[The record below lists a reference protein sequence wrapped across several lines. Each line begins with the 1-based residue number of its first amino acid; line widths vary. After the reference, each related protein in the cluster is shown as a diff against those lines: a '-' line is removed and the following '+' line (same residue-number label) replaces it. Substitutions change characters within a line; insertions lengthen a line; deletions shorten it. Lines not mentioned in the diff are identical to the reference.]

1 MTETS
6 ALFSPLMLGGLG
18 LANRIVASPMC
29 QYSAEEGCATDWHLM
44 HLGQLAVSG
53 AGLVMTESAHV
64 TPQGRITH
72 SCLGLYSDDNEAALA
87 RVVEF
92 CRRHSPA
99 KLGIQLSH
107 AGRKGST
114 RLPAEGR
121 NRPLT
126 DAEGA
131 WPTVGASGIARADGW
146 PDPAPLDA
154 PGIEAICAA
163 HADAARRA
171 AHIGFDLLELVM
183 AHGYLLHE
191 FLSPLTNRRDDAYG
205 GDAIRRA
212 RFPLDVFDAV
222 RDAWPADRPLG
233 VRLSA
238 TDYADGGWSL
248 GDTVALAVELERRGC
263 DYVAVSSGGLLFDQR
278 VPTGEGHQVD
288 FAATVRREADIPV
301 MAMGMIADPHH
312 AEAIIRE
319 GAADAVALARTLL
332 VDPRWP
338 WHAAQILGAA
348 VDFPPQYLR
357 GYKSAWHRT
366 QRAADGQGSSKPPKL
381 TPD

>member
-6 ALFSPLMLGGLG
+6 ALFSPLTLGGLE
-18 LANRIVASPMC
+18 LSNRIVVSPMC
-29 QYSAEEGCATDWHLM
+29 QYSAEDGNATDWHLM
-44 HLGQLAVSG
+44 HLGTLAVSG

-72 SCLGLYSDDNEAALA
+72 RCLGLYSDANEAALG
-87 RVVEF
+87 RVVDF

-99 KLGIQLSH
+99 RIGVQLSH

-114 RLPAEGR
+114 RAPAEGR

-126 DAEGA
+126 QVEGA
-131 WPTVGASGIARADGW
+131 WPTVGASGIARAEGW
-146 PDPAPLDA
+146 PGPAPLDA
-154 PGIEAICAA
+154 AGIAAIGLA
-163 HADAARRA
+163 HAEAARRA
-171 AHIGFDLLELVM
+171 ARIGFDVLELVM

-191 FLSPLTNRRDDAYG
+191 FLSPLTNRREDAYG
-205 GDAIRRA
+205 GDAARRA

-222 RDAWPADRPLG
+222 REAWPADRPLG

-238 TDYADGGWSL
+238 TDYAENGWSL
-248 GDTVALAVELERRGC
+248 ADTVALAAELGRRGC

-288 FAATVRREADIPV
+288 FAAAVRREGGLPV

-312 AEAIIRE
+312 AEAIVRD

-338 WHAAQILGAA
+338 WHAARVLGAE

-357 GYKSAWHRT
+357 GYKSAWHRA
-366 QRAADGQGSSKPPKL
+366 QRAADGQGGRKPPKL
-381 TPD
+381 DSE

>member
-1 MTETS
+1 MAKTS
-6 ALFSPLMLGGLG
+6 ALFSPLTLGGLD
-18 LANRIVASPMC
+18 LANRIVVSPMC
-29 QYSAEEGCATDWHLM
+29 QYSAENGSATDWHLM

-53 AGLVMTESAHV
+53 AGLVITESAHV
-64 TPQGRITH
+64 TPQGRITPN
-72 SCLGLYSDDNEAALA
+72 CLGLYSDANEAALA
-87 RVVEF
+87 RVVRF
-92 CRRHSPA
+92 CRDHSPA
-99 KLGIQLSH
+99 RLGIQLSH

-114 RLPAEGR
+114 RVPAEGR

-131 WPTVGASGIARADGW
+131 WPTAGASGIARADGW

-154 PGIEAICAA
+154 AGIEANCAA

-171 AHIGFDLLELVM
+171 ARIGFDLLELVM

-191 FLSPLTNRRDDAYG
+191 FLSPLTNRREDAYG
-205 GDAIRRA
+205 GDAKRRT

-222 RDAWPADRPLG
+222 RNAWPAGRPLG

-238 TDYADGGWSL
+238 TDYGDGGWSL
-248 GDTVALAVELERRGC
+248 GDTVALAAELKRRGC
-263 DYVAVSSGGLLFDQR
+263 DYVAVSSGGLLYDQR
-278 VPTGEGHQVD
+278 VPTGEGHQVEY
-288 FAATVRREADIPV
+288 AAAVRRDADIPV
-301 MAMGMIADPHH
+301 MAMGMIADPRH
-312 AEAIIRE
+312 AEAIIRD

-338 WHAAQILGAA
+338 WHAAHVLGAE

-357 GYKSAWHRT
+357 GYKSAWHRAR
-366 QRAADGQGSSKPPKL
+366 RAADGQGGRKAPKL
-381 TPD
+381 RSD